1 MKTGIIATLI
11 SVFLLLAFALLSL
24 FHETKPRILILHS
37 FSREDSSVMN
47 MDQGIRKVLLNNR
60 QPLSLRWH
68 YLAIDS
74 QPDESHRREVAEQG
88 KRVIDQCDPDVL
100 IAVDDEAQEYVARY
114 YAGHTHTKIFF
125 AAIDHDPKSY
135 GYIRKD
141 NTPVKNV
148 AGVMETLPLAPM
160 RDALTAMYHRPLRL
174 GVLSMAGVTGQGE
187 LQQVQHFNWAPDQ
200 IVSQVYAEDF
210 PSWQAAIQQM
220 NTQQLD
226 VILVLDYSGLR
237 VSHFSTA
244 SVPDQEIVHWIE
256 QHSTALPIGI
266 STDYV
271 HDGGSFSISPS
282 AEEMGETAAH
292 QALAWLNIE
301 PPKSGSPISHSD
313 RYRIALRDKAFRAH
327 HITLPDIYVA
337 NAQLDQLYWP

>member
-24 FHETKPRILILHS
+24 FHETKPRILVLHS
-37 FSREDSSVMN
+37 FSREDSSVIN
-47 MDQGIRKVLLNNR
+47 LDQGIRKVLLNNR

-68 YLAIDS
+68 YLAIDT
-74 QPDESHRREVAEQG
+74 QPNESHRREVAEQG
-88 KRVIDQCDPDVL
+88 KRVIDQFDPDVL

-114 YAGHTHTKIFF
+114 YVGHTRAKIFF
-125 AAIDHDPKSY
+125 TAIDHDPKSY

-141 NTPVKNV
+141 NTPVANV
-148 AGVMETLPLAPM
+148 AGVMETLPLVPL
-160 RDALTAMYHRPLRL
+160 RDALSAMYHRPLRL
-174 GVLSMAGVTGQGE
+174 GVLSMSGVTGHGE
-187 LQQVQHFNWAPDQ
+187 LQQVLHFNWAPDQ

-210 PSWQAAIQQM
+210 PTWQAAIQQM
-220 NTQQLD
+220 NTHVD
-226 VILVLDYSGLR
+226 AILVLDYAGLH
-237 VSHFSTA
+237 VSPFSTVN
-244 SVPDQEIVHWIE
+244 VPNEEIVRWID

-271 HDGGSFSISPS
+271 RDGGALSISPS

-292 QALAWLNIE
+292 QALVWLKAE
-301 PPKSGSPISHSD
+301 PSTTPASVISHSG
-313 RYRIALRDKAFRAH
+313 RYRIAVRDQALRAR
-327 HITLPDIYVA
+327 HIALPDIYVA